1 MNQNDLINHFK
12 RIEFPDSADLV
23 IQQIRDLI
31 HDGRLKSGSRLPS
44 EKKLEERTG
53 VPRSQ
58 IGRALRRLETFG
70 ILQTVPQ
77 SGTYVNDIGV
87 TALEGL
93 LSNLIKVEEKDL
105 KDMADTRLKLEEFA
119 VTLLIERATDQEI
132 DELAAV
138 QSSMVEKISKDTA
151 DFDDDMVFH
160 IKLAEYS
167 KNTTLKAVLSLLT
180 VEFIQTI
187 KKKHELFR
195 KDRLRN
201 RLREAAEE
209 HREVI
214 AAIKR
219 RNPDEAVEAL
229 RKHYQKAAAFNLK

>member
-1 MNQNDLINHFK
+1 
-12 RIEFPDSADLV
+12 V

-31 HDGRLKSGSRLPS
+31 HDGHLKPGSRLPS
-44 EKKLEERTG
+44 EKNLEERTG

-58 IGRALRRLETFG
+58 IGRALRRLETYG
-70 ILQTVPQ
+70 ILHTAPQ

-93 LSNLIKVEEKDL
+93 LSNLLKVEEKDL
-105 KDMADTRLKLEEFA
+105 KGLKDMANTRLKLEEFA

-132 DELAAV
+132 DALANI
-138 QSSMVEKISKDTA
+138 QSSMVEKISQGTA

-180 VEFIQTI
+180 VEFIQAI

>member
-1 MNQNDLINHFK
+1 
-12 RIEFPDSADLV
+12 
-23 IQQIRDLI
+23 
-31 HDGRLKSGSRLPS
+31 
-44 EKKLEERTG
+44 
-53 VPRSQ
+53 
-58 IGRALRRLETFG
+58 
-70 ILQTVPQ
+70 
-77 SGTYVNDIGV
+77 
-87 TALEGL
+87 
-93 LSNLIKVEEKDL
+93 
-105 KDMADTRLKLEEFA
+105 MANTRLKLEEFA

-132 DELAAV
+132 DELANV
-138 QSSMVEKISKDTA
+138 QSSMVEKISKGTA

-180 VEFIQTI
+180 VEFIQAI
-187 KKKHELFR
+187 KKKHELFK

-201 RLREAAEE
+201 RLREATEE

-229 RKHYQKAAAFNLK
+229 RKHYQKAADFNLK

>member
-53 VPRSQ
+53 IPRSQ

-105 KDMADTRLKLEEFA
+105 KDMANTRLKLEEFA
-119 VTLLIERATDQEI
+119 VALLTERATDQEI
-132 DELAAV
+132 DELASV
-138 QSSMVEKISKDTA
+138 QSSMLEKISKGTA

-180 VEFIQTI
+180 VEFIQAI

-219 RNPDEAVEAL
+219 RNPDL
-229 RKHYQKAAAFNLK
+229 MRLSKH

>member
-1 MNQNDLINHFK
+1 MSQNDLINHFK

-23 IQQIRDLI
+23 IQQIRELI
-31 HDGRLKSGSRLPS
+31 HEGHLKPGSRLPS

-105 KDMADTRLKLEEFA
+105 KDMANTRLKLEEFA
-119 VTLLIERATDQEI
+119 VSLLTERATDQEI
-132 DELAAV
+132 DELAKV
-138 QSSMVEKISKDTA
+138 QSSMVEKISNGTA
-151 DFDDDMVFH
+151 DFDDDMLFH

-180 VEFIQTI
+180 VEFIQAI
-187 KKKHELFR
+187 KKKHELFK

-209 HREVI
+209 HRDVI

>member
-12 RIEFPDSADLV
+12 KVEFPDPADLV
-23 IQQIRDLI
+23 IQQIRNLI
-31 HDGRLKSGSRLPS
+31 HNGHLKPGSRLPS
-44 EKKLEERTG
+44 EKKIEERTG

-93 LSNLIKVEEKDL
+93 LSNLLKAEEKDL

-119 VTLLIERATDQEI
+119 VTLVTQRATDQEI
-132 DELAAV
+132 DALANV
-138 QSSMVEKISKDTA
+138 HSSMETKISKGTA

-167 KNTTLKAVLSLLT
+167 KNTTLKAVLSMLT
-180 VEFIQTI
+180 VEFIQAI
-187 KKKHELFR
+187 KKKDELQS
-195 KDRLRN
+195 KDRLLN
-201 RLREAAEE
+201 RLREAADE

-219 RNPDEAVEAL
+219 RNPAEAVEAL
-229 RKHYQKAAAFNLK
+229 RKHYQKAAAFTLK